1 MAGETNLRTLLRD
14 MSPVLHDEAYVFT
27 IVSFEVPLGVRPVV
41 TVQEREGLT
50 LVVKK
55 SEADALGLSYDNV
68 AAWITLE
75 VHSALEAVG
84 LTAAISNV
92 LKDAGISCNVVAGYT
107 HDHLFVPVD
116 RSQNALAALRTLA

>member
-1 MAGETNLRTLLRD
+1 
-14 MSPVLHDEAYVFT
+14 
-27 IVSFEVPLGVRPVV
+27 
-41 TVQEREGLT
+41 
-50 LVVKK
+50 
-55 SEADALGLSYDNV
+55 
-68 AAWITLE
+68 LE

-116 RSQNALAALRTLA
+116 RAQDALAALRTLA